1 MHETGLPWTR
11 RFWTIVEQPERGL
24 TAVQLL
30 SLSFLG
36 LIGVGTLG
44 LLLLPGLYTGPRL
57 GVIDALFT
65 ATSAV
70 CVTGL
75 IVVDTAT
82 YFTTLGQIW
91 IALLIQLGGLGII
104 TFAALFFNLIG
115 RRALLSVEDAAHSGS
130 AGMQRQQPAQI
141 VRSVVLYT
149 LVFEGLGAVMLW
161 VLWARPMGAGGAAW
175 PAVFHAISAFCNA
188 GFSVFS
194 DSLEWAQRRP
204 ATLGVIGALIVFGGV
219 GVVVLDDLRGWL
231 AARSRRPLALH
242 SVLVLVVTACLI
254 VIGAG
259 LYLAFEWRNTLGA
272 LPAVDRVTN
281 SLFMSV
287 TARTAGF
294 NTVNY
299 DLLANPSLFL
309 TIMLMIIGGSP
320 GSTAGGIKTTTAALL
335 LLSLVARLRGER
347 HISLRGKTV
356 PGETVNRA
364 AGIVVGSIAVL
375 GTAVFVMLVTELP
388 TAVVDRV
395 HFMRV
400 VFEAHSAFGT
410 VGLSM
415 GPTATLS
422 ALGRVG
428 ICLLMFLGRV
438 GPLTIAA
445 AMAFRRQRGHLQYRY
460 AHEEVIV
467 G

>member
-1 MHETGLPWTR
+1 M
-11 RFWTIVEQPERGL
+11 
-24 TAVQLL
+24 
-30 SLSFLG
+30 
-36 LIGVGTLG
+36 GT
-44 LLLLPGLYTGPRL
+44 
-57 GVIDALFT
+57 V
-65 ATSAV
+65 
-70 CVTGL
+70 
-75 IVVDTAT
+75 
-82 YFTTLGQIW
+82 
-91 IALLIQLGGLGII
+91 
-104 TFAALFFNLIG
+104 
-115 RRALLSVEDAAHSGS
+115 
-130 AGMQRQQPAQI
+130 QI

-149 LVFEGLGAVMLW
+149 VILEGAGAVLLW
-161 VLWARPMGAGGAAW
+161 VLWARPMGAGTAVW
-175 PAVFHAISAFCNA
+175 PAVFHAVSAFCNA

-204 ATLGVIGALIVFGGV
+204 ATLGVIGALIVFGGL
-219 GVVVLDDLRGWL
+219 GVVVLEDLHRWFRERG
-231 AARSRRPLALH
+231 RRPLALH
-242 SVLVLVVTACLI
+242 SVLVLTVTACLI
-254 VIGAG
+254 VGGAA
-259 LYLAFEWRNTLGA
+259 LYLVFEWRNTLGA
-272 LPAVDRVTN
+272 LPTMDRVTN

-299 DLLANPSLFL
+299 DLLANPSLYF

-335 LLSLVARLRGER
+335 LLSLIARLRGER
-347 HISLRGKTV
+347 HVSLRGKTV
-356 PGETVNRA
+356 PNETVNRA
-364 AGIVVGSIAVL
+364 AGIVVGSLAVL
-375 GTAVFVMLVTELP
+375 GTAVFLMLVTELP

-422 ALGRVG
+422 SLGRLG
-428 ICLLMFLGRV
+428 LCALMFLGRV

-445 AMAFRRQRGHLQYRY
+445 AMAFRRRRSHLQYRY